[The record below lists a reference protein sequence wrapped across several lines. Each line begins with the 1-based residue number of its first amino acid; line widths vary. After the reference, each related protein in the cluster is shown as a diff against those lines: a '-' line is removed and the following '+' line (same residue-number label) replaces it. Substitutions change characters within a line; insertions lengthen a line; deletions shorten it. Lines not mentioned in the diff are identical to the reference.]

1 MRERFQLPIPMWAVQ
16 YSLLGG
22 HRRTMMF
29 AFGYAGLLTV
39 GIFAVR
45 RMFMSTPF
53 PTVAGWCLFAL
64 AGLQAVIAILGGCN
78 AVHRSVLRDFETK
91 MIESHR
97 ITPMSGVGVSLGY
110 LFGSTLQV
118 MASFSITLG
127 VAVGL
132 SLAAGLPLPPLL
144 QGNLL
149 ILSGALPLWSAVVF
163 SGMRLNKPISP
174 APILI
179 GLSVFSVLIMM
190 GLPGAGLL
198 LGMYSTVMGFS
209 ITTGRMPIPD
219 LALVVVALVN
229 VVFAFMWLGAAAVK
243 YRRPDLPALSGRRGL
258 AFLFLWLIVA
268 TGGVL
273 AYEYITRTSMRGL
286 YDYNTAKTQW
296 VATIIAS
303 LVVATVVTLCTTQCH
318 WLVHQ
323 GRAARNASDRMS
335 TAPIRLASVVLVLVV
350 MGGLGFGIWKNLI
363 PGYQV
368 DPDEWPRALARI
380 WCVTALAF
388 LLTMI
393 TAHGVFL
400 SALTVFRVK
409 SAWAVTLGLLLAI
422 WALPPILD
430 VLLSQVLA
438 SRYMDAPTPF
448 TWLFACS
455 APGAIGAAWT
465 LLEVRLLPGLAVQGA
480 LAVLVTVLARRGR
493 TAT

>member
-1 MRERFQLPIPMWAVQ
+1 MSERFQLPTAMWAVQ
-16 YSLLGG
+16 YALLGG

-29 AFGYAGLLTV
+29 VFGYAGLLTV
-39 GIFAVR
+39 GVFIVR
-45 RMFMSTPF
+45 RMFLATPF
-53 PTVAGWCLFAL
+53 PTVAAWCLNAL
-64 AGLQAVIAILGGCN
+64 AGIQVVIAMLGGCN
-78 AVHRSVLRDFETK
+78 AIHRAILRDFENK

-97 ITPMSGVGVSLGY
+97 ITPMSGTGVCLGY
-110 LFGSTLQV
+110 MFGSALQV
-118 MASFSITLG
+118 MVSFSITLV

-132 SLAAGLPLPPLL
+132 TLAAGLPLLPLL

-149 ILSGALPLWSAVVF
+149 ILSGALSLWSAVVF
-163 SGMRLNKPISP
+163 AGMRLKKPISP

-179 GLSVFSVLIMM
+179 GVSVFSVPIMM

-198 LGMYSTVMGFS
+198 LGLYPTIFGFS
-209 ITTGRMPIPD
+209 VATGTMPIPD
-219 LALVVVALVN
+219 LALIVVVLVN
-229 VVFAFMWLGAAAVK
+229 VVFAFLWLGAAAVK

-258 AFLFLWLIVA
+258 VFLFLWLVVA

-273 AYEYITRTSMRGL
+273 AYEYITRTSMRGQ
-286 YDYNTAKTQW
+286 YDRSTALTQW

-318 WLVHQ
+318 WLIHQ
-323 GRAARNASDRMS
+323 GRSARSAWDRIS
-335 TAPIRLASVVLVLVV
+335 PVPFRLAAMVLVLAV
-350 MGGLGFGIWKNLI
+350 MGGLGFGIWKDLI
-363 PGYQV
+363 PGYKV

-380 WCVTALAF
+380 WCVTALAL

-400 SALTVFRVK
+400 SALTVLRVK
-409 SAWAVTLGLLLAI
+409 SAWATTLGLLLAI

-430 VLLSQVLA
+430 VVLSNVIA
-438 SRYMDAPTPF
+438 SRDTFASTAY

-465 LLEVRLLPGLAVQGA
+465 VLDIKLFPGLAVQGA
-480 LAVLVTVLARRGR
+480 LAVLVTLLARRGR